1 MRTEPAR
8 LHRVLATAA
17 LVTAT
22 ITAAAQDAAPA
33 ADQPLIP
40 VSGTVNY
47 VMMGL
52 AVVQVVLILAM
63 SSILRTMM
71 GSTGWMRKLTE
82 RHSKAAVLLPFL
94 LLAGGAQ
101 AQAYV
106 EPTTTMRPTELVFPS
121 MAVDV

>member
-22 ITAAAQDAAPA
+22 ITAAAQDAAPAA

-71 GSTGWMRKLTE
+71 GSTGWMLSLI
-82 RHSKAAVLLPFL
+82 HIS
-94 LLAGGAQ
+94 
-101 AQAYV
+101 
-106 EPTTTMRPTELVFPS
+106 EPTRPY
-121 MAVDV
+121 